1 MIKKIIITG
10 GCGFIGSEIIRK
22 YLMDKEILIFNID
35 KKEINK
41 NQENLERL
49 LNERNDYR
57 LRYKF
62 INCNICDYRK
72 LSKIIFGINPDLII
86 HLAAETH
93 VDRSIDNPKS
103 FVESNI
109 IGTFNLIEIIRNYL
123 MTSNNRLKLIHV
135 STDEV
140 FGSLGSEGKFNEL
153 SPYKPNSPYSASKA
167 SSDHLVKAWQRT
179 YNLPFLVTN
188 CSNNYGP
195 WQFPEKLIPLAIFKA
210 LKNQKIPIY
219 GNGKQIRDWLHVSDH
234 ADAII
239 KIAELGEDGSN
250 YCIGGNSEKTNIETV
265 RLICE
270 FLDELAPSK
279 SSYKNLIT
287 FVQDRPGHDSR
298 YAIDSNKLKKE
309 LNWEPKFNFEKGLK
323 ETVAWYLKN
332 QDWCNSVLM
341 EANYKTERLGIK
353 NN

>member
-250 YCIGGNSEKTNIETV
+250 YCIGGN
-265 RLICE
+265 
-270 FLDELAPSK
+270 
-279 SSYKNLIT
+279 
-287 FVQDRPGHDSR
+287 DSR